1 MKNRVDF
8 FIAKRISSAKERR
21 RDGVMSR
28 VATASIAICIGVM
41 LIATFIVRGFQDTIS
56 VKITGLLSHIDIV
69 NFENRYSEE
78 PKPIDKNLAYLGA
91 VKEKEYVKNVFPY
104 AIKAGVLKSQ
114 DDVKGVVL
122 RGLDSLYNTS
132 FLEPFLVEGT
142 LPDFASKEKKKEI
155 LISQNI
161 ASVLSLKVGD
171 KAEML
176 FVDETP
182 LRDRFTVTGIYS
194 TSFGEYDDINVVTD
208 LRNVQ
213 RLNGWNADEVSG
225 VSVVLTDLKELEQAR
240 EEIGEI
246 VDGNDDTEHGENLI
260 DIKERFGDIFE
271 WLKMQDV
278 NETVI
283 LTIMIIV
290 SAFNMITMMLI
301 LLLQKT
307 AMIGVFK
314 SMGMRDGTIRNIFIL
329 RLTKITFY
337 GMLYGNIGAIALS
350 LIQKHYSLLKLSG
363 DGYMLSV
370 VPIEINLVD
379 ILIINMITF
388 IVLTLLQLIPTML
401 ISRLAPYKSLKYDK

>member
-28 VATASIAICIGVM
+28 VATVSIAICIGVM

-104 AIKAGVLKSQ
+104 AIKAGVLKSR

-213 RLNGWNADEVSG
+213 RLNGWNANEVSG

-337 GMLYGNIGAIALS
+337 GMLYGNIVAIALS